1 MEKALYPWLFDAFKQ
16 LTAYIEAQRVP
27 HAMLISGA
35 AGIGKTMLAQS
46 FAKRLLCES
55 TGNTQ
60 SACHHCQSC
69 RLFEAGNHPDF
80 YWIQPAEAGK
90 RIVVDEIRQLN
101 QNLKLLPQYNQFR
114 VVMICLAEQFNAA
127 AANSFLKTLEE
138 PGQRTIFLLVS
149 NAPSAVMPT
158 ILTRCQQM
166 RIPMPPIDVVSQWLS
181 ESQHIEN
188 AHALAVFSGGAPLYA
203 LELAANGEYENKL
216 TVLKLFNVT
225 QFKDFPAIS
234 ITEIWTKY
242 SAEFVIYILI
252 TGTLDMIR
260 LTMDSE
266 MHTVALYHPDQKK
279 QLSQTA
285 GLVSVKS
292 LFGFL
297 DQVYKAKQLLTSQV
311 NMQLVYE
318 GFFIQWQSILDSK

>member
-1 MEKALYPWLFDAFKQ
+1 MEKALYPWLSNASRQ
-16 LTAYIEAQRVP
+16 LTAYIEAERVP
-27 HAMLISGA
+27 HALLISGT
-35 AGIGKTMLAQS
+35 AGIGKIKLTQS
-46 FAKRLLCES
+46 YAKRLLCES
-55 TGNTQ
+55 TDNAQTT
-60 SACHHCQSC
+60 CHRCQSC

-80 YWIQPAEAGK
+80 YLIQPADTGK
-90 RIVVDEIRQLN
+90 QIVVDEIRQLN

-114 VVMICLAEQFNAA
+114 VVMICLAEQLNPA

-158 ILTRCQQM
+158 ILTRCQQV
-166 RIPMPPIDVVSQWLS
+166 RIPIPPIDLVSQWLS
-181 ESQHIEN
+181 ETQHIEN
-188 AHALAVFSGGAPLYA
+188 AHSLAAFSGSAPLYA
-203 LELAANGEYENKL
+203 LELVANGEYENKL

-234 ITEIWTKY
+234 ITEIWANY

-266 MHTVALYHPDQKK
+266 MHASDLYHPDQKQ
-279 QLSQTA
+279 QLSHTA
-285 GLVSVKS
+285 GLVPVKS

-297 DQVYKAKQLLTSQV
+297 DQVYRAKQLLASQV

-318 GFFIQWQSILDSK
+318 SCFIQWRSMLDNK